1 MSPLARAALDQGE
14 AEVIQLALERGH
26 RHVCLDDLRGRRM
39 AMASGLIVVG
49 ALGLLALAKVKGVI
63 PAIKPYT
70 DRLLSEG
77 AWYSPDLVARV
88 LAGVGE

>member
-1 MSPLARAALDQGE
+1 
-14 AEVIQLALERGH
+14 
-26 RHVCLDDLRGRRM
+26 M

-63 PAIKPYT
+63 PVIKPYT